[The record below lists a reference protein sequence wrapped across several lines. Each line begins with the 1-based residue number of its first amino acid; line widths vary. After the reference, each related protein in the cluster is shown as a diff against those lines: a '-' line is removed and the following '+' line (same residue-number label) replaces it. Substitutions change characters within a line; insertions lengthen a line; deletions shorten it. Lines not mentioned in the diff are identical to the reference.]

1 MRHKSTWRARRHGG
15 GSIPRADGVDA
26 RSFWRRTKS
35 YSARSHG
42 RPAIA
47 LQVQS
52 NRVSPM
58 SGPSSTLGWGNGS
71 EDFALFRTLS
81 SEQRLKAFSAMV
93 RQDLV
98 RGQMLVAQGDPS
110 DSLFMVLHGALA
122 VRRTG
127 DSAPIAE
134 LRAGELVGEIG
145 FFANVPRTAD
155 VIAIRDTSVLVLT
168 RTAYQVLAEEAPAI
182 VEAVLA
188 ALARRF
194 AKETARLTP
203 VRASPKARTVAL
215 IDAGREPVP
224 GAFDRRMREGLAA
237 IDAEIVDPARLNAM
251 FPGRGLDAPEVTDWL
266 NKLEHAAPLVVYLG
280 GRQASPWARKAI
292 RQADLVVFACR
303 GDAPAGALTEAE
315 AFACEVH
322 PPSAR
327 RLVRIHDRR
336 SGAVRGTPAWL
347 VRLPSFMHHHVA
359 LEDQVDIDSLIR
371 FLSGRAIGFVAAGG
385 GSFGTAHVGIY
396 KAFRERGVMFD
407 IFVGTS
413 VGSAMV
419 AGFAKNLEAEHL
431 ERGTH
436 EIFVRSRSF
445 RRPTWPRYALLD
457 HKAFD
462 RALADQYGSNCRI
475 EDCWRPFAA
484 VATNLSTHNL
494 ELIRSGL
501 LWQAVRASSAIP
513 GLLPPFYTPEGA
525 MLVDGCLIDNVPL
538 ASMHQLKSGPN
549 LVVHFGEP
557 AAEMFDVDY
566 AALPGRLELIAAM
579 LMPFRKKLLP
589 AAPSAVNV
597 LWRSLVAH
605 QRYDTLPTAPLDAV
619 MRPPLPIEVDVT
631 DFDRHTEI
639 FLASYLWARE
649 TIAALEA
656 EGNSAI
662 TAILGTSN
670 PAMKRARQFAE
681 RPHSALS
688 G

>member
-1 MRHKSTWRARRHGG
+1 M
-15 GSIPRADGVDA
+15 
-26 RSFWRRTKS
+26 
-35 YSARSHG
+35 
-42 RPAIA
+42 
-47 LQVQS
+47 
-52 NRVSPM
+52 N
-58 SGPSSTLGWGNGS
+58 GPSSTLTWGNVS

-81 SEQRLKAFSAMV
+81 SEQRLKALRAMV

-98 RGQMLVAQGDPS
+98 RGQMLVAQGGPS

-127 DSAPIAE
+127 DLEPLAE

-168 RTAYQVLAEEAPAI
+168 RAAYQDLAAEAPAI
-182 VEAVLA
+182 VEALLA
-188 ALARRF
+188 ALALRF

-215 IDAGREPVP
+215 IHGGCEPLP
-224 GAFDRRMREGLAA
+224 AAFDRRIRDGLAA
-237 IDAEIVDPARLNAM
+237 TDAEIVDPARVRAI
-251 FPGRGLDAPEVTDWL
+251 FPGRALDAPEVADWL
-266 NKLEHAAPLVVYLG
+266 NRLEHAAPLVVYLG
-280 GRQASPWARKAI
+280 GGEASAWARKAI
-292 RQADLVVFACR
+292 RQADMVVFACR
-303 GDAPAGALTEAE
+303 GDAPRGALTDVE

-322 PPSAR
+322 PASAR

-336 SGAVRGTPAWL
+336 SGEVSGTAAWL
-347 VRLPSFMHHHVA
+347 ARLPCFMHHHVA

-371 FLSGRAIGFVAAGG
+371 FLFGRAIGFVAAGG

-396 KAFRERGVMFD
+396 KAFRERGAMFD

-419 AGFAKNLEAEHL
+419 AGFAKNLEAEDL

-462 RALADQYGSNCRI
+462 RVLADQYGRDCLI

-513 GLLPPFYTPEGA
+513 GLLPPFYTPKGA

-538 ASMHQLKSGPN
+538 APMHQLKSGPN

-557 AAEMFDVDY
+557 APEMFDVDY
-566 AALPGRLELIAAM
+566 AALPGRLELVAAM

-597 LWRSLVAH
+597 LWRGLVAH
-605 QRYDTLPTAPLDAV
+605 QRYDTLPTAPFDMV
-619 MRPPLPIEVDVT
+619 MRPPPPLGIDVT

-639 FLASYLWARE
+639 FQASYLWARE
-649 TIAALEA
+649 AIAAQEA

-662 TAILGTSN
+662 AAILGTASRMTVRAED
-670 PAMKRARQFAE
+670 PELLSAKRCR
-681 RPHSALS
+681 
-688 G
+688 

>member
-1 MRHKSTWRARRHGG
+1 
-15 GSIPRADGVDA
+15 
-26 RSFWRRTKS
+26 
-35 YSARSHG
+35 
-42 RPAIA
+42 
-47 LQVQS
+47 
-52 NRVSPM
+52 M
-58 SGPSSTLGWGNGS
+58 SGPSSTPEWANVS
-71 EDFALFRTLS
+71 DDFALFRTLS
-81 SEQRLKAFSAMV
+81 SEQRLKALSAMV
-93 RQDLV
+93 RRDLV
-98 RGQMLVAQGDPS
+98 RGQMLVAQGEPS
-110 DSLFMVLHGALA
+110 DSLFIVLHGALA
-122 VRRTG
+122 VRRAG
-127 DSAPIAE
+127 NLEPIAE
-134 LRAGELVGEIG
+134 LRCGEVVGEIG
-145 FFANVPRTAD
+145 FFANIPRTAD
-155 VIAIRDTSVLVLT
+155 VIAIRDTAVLMLT

-194 AKETARLTP
+194 ARETARLTP
-203 VRASPKARTVAL
+203 LRASPKARTVAL
-215 IDAGREPVP
+215 IDGGRELVP
-224 GAFDRRMREGLAA
+224 AAFERRIREGLAA

-266 NKLEHAAPLVVYLG
+266 NRLEHTAPLVVYLAD
-280 GRQASPWARKAI
+280 RQASPWARKAV

-303 GDAPAGALTEAE
+303 GDAPAGALTDLE

-336 SGAVRGTPAWL
+336 SGAVRGTAAWL
-347 VRLPSFMHHHVA
+347 VRLPCFMHHHVA

-419 AGFAKNLEAEHL
+419 AGFAKNLDAEHL

-436 EIFVRSRSF
+436 EIFVSSRSF

-462 RALADQYGSNCRI
+462 RALADQYGANCRI

-501 LWQAVRASSAIP
+501 LWHAVRASSAIP

-538 ASMHQLKSGPN
+538 APMHQLKSGPN

-566 AALPGRLELIAAM
+566 AALPGRLELITAM

-619 MRPPLPIEVDVT
+619 MRPPLPIDVDVT

-656 EGNSAI
+656 EGDSAI
-662 TAILGTSN
+662 TAILGTGN
-670 PAMKRARQFAE
+670 PAMKQARQLAG

>member
-1 MRHKSTWRARRHGG
+1 
-15 GSIPRADGVDA
+15 
-26 RSFWRRTKS
+26 
-35 YSARSHG
+35 
-42 RPAIA
+42 
-47 LQVQS
+47 
-52 NRVSPM
+52 M
-58 SGPSSTLGWGNGS
+58 SGSSSVLAWS
-71 EDFALFRTLS
+71 SALEDFALFRTLS
-81 SEQRLKAFSAMV
+81 SEQRLKTLNAMV

-98 RGQMLVAQGDPS
+98 RGQMLVAQGGPS
-110 DSLFMVLHGALA
+110 DSLFLVLHGALA
-122 VRRTG
+122 VRKTG
-127 DSAPIAE
+127 YSEPIAE

-145 FFANVPRTAD
+145 FFGNVPRTAD
-155 VIAIRDTSVLVLT
+155 VIAIRDTSVLALT
-168 RTAYQVLAEEAPAI
+168 RPAYQKLVEEAPAI
-182 VEAVLA
+182 VEALLA

-194 AKETARLTP
+194 AKETARIAPFPT
-203 VRASPKARTVAL
+203 SPKARTVAL
-215 IDAGREPVP
+215 IDGGVEPLP

-237 IDAEIVDPARLNAM
+237 THAEIIDAARLHAM
-251 FPGRGLDAPEVTDWL
+251 FPGRALDAHEVTEWL
-266 NKLEHAAPLVVYLG
+266 NRLEHTAPLVVYLG
-280 GRQASPWARKAI
+280 GRDASPWARKAI
-292 RQADLVVFACR
+292 RQADMVVFACR
-303 GDAPAGALTEAE
+303 GEAPAAALTDIE

-322 PPSAR
+322 AVSAR
-327 RLVRIHDRR
+327 RLVRVHDRR
-336 SGAVRGTPAWL
+336 SGEVSGTAAWL
-347 VRLPSFMHHHVA
+347 ARLPAFMNHHVA
-359 LEDQVDIDSLIR
+359 LEDQIDIDSLIR
-371 FLSGRAIGFVAAGG
+371 FLCGRAIGFVAAGG

-462 RALADQYGSNCRI
+462 RALAHQYGSDCRI

-494 ELIRSGL
+494 ELIRTGP

-579 LMPFRKKLLP
+579 LTPFRKKLLP

-605 QRYDTLPTAPLDAV
+605 QRYDTLPVGPFDTV
-619 MRPPLPIEVDVT
+619 MRPPPPVGIDVT

-639 FLASYLWARE
+639 FEASYRWAKE
-649 TIAALEA
+649 AIAALEA
-656 EGNSAI
+656 GDSSAI
-662 TAILGTSN
+662 AAILDTGALERRQATAVAASN
-670 PAMKRARQFAE
+670 RAPSNRLA
-681 RPHSALS
+681 SAAGFGALNR
-688 G
+688 

>member
-1 MRHKSTWRARRHGG
+1 MKGA
-15 GSIPRADGVDA
+15 
-26 RSFWRRTKS
+26 
-35 YSARSHG
+35 SATF
-42 RPAIA
+42 A
-47 LQVQS
+47 
-52 NRVSPM
+52 
-58 SGPSSTLGWGNGS
+58 WGNLS

-81 SEQRLKAFSAMV
+81 PEQRRKAFAAMV
-93 RQDLV
+93 RRDLV
-98 RGQMLVAQGDPS
+98 RGQTLVAQGGAS

-127 DSAPIAE
+127 DIEPIAE

-168 RTAYQVLAEEAPAI
+168 RAAYQNLAEDAPAI
-182 VEAVLA
+182 VEALLA
-188 ALARRF
+188 TLARRF
-194 AKETARLTP
+194 AKETARITP

-215 IDAGREPVP
+215 IDGGCEPLP

-237 IDAEIVDPARLNAM
+237 TDAEIVDPARVNAM
-251 FPGRGLDAPEVTDWL
+251 FPGRTLDTPEVADWL

-280 GRQASPWARKAI
+280 GREASAWARKAI
-292 RQADLVVFACR
+292 RQADMVVFACR
-303 GDAPAGALTEAE
+303 GDAPAEALTEVE

-322 PPSAR
+322 PVSTR

-336 SGAVRGTPAWL
+336 SGEVSGTTAWL
-347 VRLPSFMHHHVA
+347 ARLPCFMHHHVA
-359 LEDQVDIDSLIR
+359 LEDQIDIDSLIR

-407 IFVGTS
+407 VFVGTS
-413 VGSAMV
+413 VGSAMA
-419 AGFAKNLEAEHL
+419 AGFAKNLEAEDL

-462 RALADQYGSNCRI
+462 RALAHQYGHDCRI

-494 ELIRSGL
+494 ELIRSGR

-566 AALPGRLELIAAM
+566 AALPGRLELIPTM

-605 QRYDTLPTAPLDAV
+605 QRYDTLPTAPLDMV
-619 MRPPLPIEVDVT
+619 MRPPSPFGIDVT
-631 DFDRHTEI
+631 EFHRHTEI
-639 FLASYLWARE
+639 FEASYFWARQA
-649 TIAALEA
+649 IVALEA

-662 TAILGTSN
+662 AAILATGRA
-670 PAMKRARQFAE
+670 AME
-681 RPHSALS
+681 RPRDLVGLRTAL
-688 G
+688 

>member
-1 MRHKSTWRARRHGG
+1 MKGVSTTFA
-15 GSIPRADGVDA
+15 
-26 RSFWRRTKS
+26 
-35 YSARSHG
+35 
-42 RPAIA
+42 
-47 LQVQS
+47 
-52 NRVSPM
+52 
-58 SGPSSTLGWGNGS
+58 WGNLS

-81 SEQRLKAFSAMV
+81 PEQRLKAFSAMV
-93 RQDLV
+93 RRDLV
-98 RGQMLVAQGDPS
+98 RGQTLVAQGGAS

-127 DSAPIAE
+127 DIEPIAE

-145 FFANVPRTAD
+145 FFADVPRTAD

-168 RTAYQVLAEEAPAI
+168 RAAYQNLAEDAPAI
-182 VEAVLA
+182 VEALLA

-194 AKETARLTP
+194 AKETARITP

-215 IDAGREPVP
+215 IDGGREPLP
-224 GAFDRRMREGLAA
+224 GAFDRRLRDGLAA
-237 IDAEIVDPARLNAM
+237 TDAEIVDPARVNAM
-251 FPGRGLDAPEVTDWL
+251 FPGRTLDTPEVADWL

-280 GRQASPWARKAI
+280 GREASAWARKAI
-292 RQADLVVFACR
+292 RQADMVVFACR
-303 GDAPAGALTEAE
+303 GVAPAEALTEVE
-315 AFACEVH
+315 AFACDVH
-322 PPSAR
+322 PVSTR

-336 SGAVRGTPAWL
+336 SGEVSGTTAWL
-347 VRLPSFMHHHVA
+347 ARLPCFMHHHVA
-359 LEDQVDIDSLIR
+359 LEDQIDIDSLIR

-407 IFVGTS
+407 VFVGTS
-413 VGSAMV
+413 VGSAMA
-419 AGFAKNLEAEHL
+419 AGFAKNLEAEDL

-462 RALADQYGSNCRI
+462 RALAHQYGHDCRI

-494 ELIRSGL
+494 ELIRSGR
-501 LWQAVRASSAIP
+501 LWHAVRASSAIP

-557 AAEMFDVDY
+557 AAEMFDVEY
-566 AALPGRLELIAAM
+566 AALPGRLELVTAM

-605 QRYDTLPTAPLDAV
+605 QRYDTLPTAPLDTV
-619 MRPPLPIEVDVT
+619 MRPPSPLGIDVT

-639 FLASYLWARE
+639 FEASYFWARQA
-649 TIAALEA
+649 IVALEA

-662 TAILGTSN
+662 AAILATGR
-670 PAMKRARQFAE
+670 PAME
-681 RPHSALS
+681 RPRDLVGLRTAL
-688 G
+688 

>member
-1 MRHKSTWRARRHGG
+1 MNGA
-15 GSIPRADGVDA
+15 
-26 RSFWRRTKS
+26 
-35 YSARSHG
+35 SATF
-42 RPAIA
+42 A
-47 LQVQS
+47 
-52 NRVSPM
+52 
-58 SGPSSTLGWGNGS
+58 WGNVS

-81 SEQRLKAFSAMV
+81 SEQRLKALNAMV

-98 RGQMLVAQGDPS
+98 RGQMLVAQGGPS
-110 DSLFMVLHGALA
+110 DSLFIVLHGALA
-122 VRRTG
+122 VCRNG
-127 DSAPIAE
+127 DLEPIAE
-134 LRAGELVGEIG
+134 LRAGEIVGEIG

-155 VIAIRDTSVLVLT
+155 VIAIRDTSVLALT
-168 RTAYQVLAEEAPAI
+168 RAAYQELARDAPAI
-182 VEAVLA
+182 VEALLA

-203 VRASPKARTVAL
+203 LRASPKARTVAL
-215 IDAGREPVP
+215 IDGGREPLP
-224 GAFDRRMREGLAA
+224 DAFDRRMREGLAA
-237 IDAEIVDPARLNAM
+237 IDAEIVDPVRVNAI
-251 FPGRGLDAPEVTDWL
+251 FPGRALDAPEVADWL
-266 NKLEHAAPLVVYLG
+266 NRLEQASPLVVYLG
-280 GRQASPWARKAI
+280 GRESSAWARKAI
-292 RQADLVVFACR
+292 RQADMVVFACR
-303 GDAPAGALTEAE
+303 GDAPAGGLTDVE

-322 PPSAR
+322 PMSAR
-327 RLVRIHDRR
+327 RLVRVHDRR
-336 SGAVRGTPAWL
+336 SSQVSGTAAWL
-347 VRLPSFMHHHVA
+347 ARLPCFMHHHVA

-396 KAFRERGVMFD
+396 KAFRELGVMFD

-419 AGFAKNLEAEHL
+419 AGFAKNHEAEDL

-436 EIFVRSRSF
+436 DIFVKSRSF

-462 RALADQYGSNCRI
+462 RALADQYGRDCRI

-538 ASMHQLKSGPN
+538 APMHQLKSGPN

-557 AAEMFDVDY
+557 AAEMFDVEYD
-566 AALPGRLELIAAM
+566 ALPGRLELVATM

-605 QRYDTLPTAPLDAV
+605 QRYDTLPTAPLDMV
-619 MRPPLPIEVDVT
+619 MRPPCPPGIDVT

-639 FLASYLWARE
+639 FHASYLWARQA
-649 TIAALEA
+649 IVALEA
-656 EGNSAI
+656 EGNAAVA
-662 TAILGTSN
+662 AILAAGK
-670 PAMKRARQFAE
+670 PATKRPRHLVELAGN
-681 RPHSALS
+681 ALS
-688 G
+688 S